1 MNHMKK
7 TLLIA
12 ALALVCGAAS
22 AQNFK
27 FAHVNLTELVQL
39 MPEMDKA
46 REQSDAAAKE
56 AQETYQSMME
66 EFQAKYQAYEQKQA
80 SWTPAIRESKE
91 KELSD
96 INTRIQEFQQSIQQ
110 ELQQLQNDLMAPIYQ
125 KANEEI
131 DKLAKAEG
139 VIYVFD
145 VQAVLFIDEAQSIDL
160 TPKAR
165 IALGIPEGRTLEAL
179 QKELM
184 EKAQAQQQQ

>member
-1 MNHMKK
+1 MKK

-91 KELSD
+91 KELND